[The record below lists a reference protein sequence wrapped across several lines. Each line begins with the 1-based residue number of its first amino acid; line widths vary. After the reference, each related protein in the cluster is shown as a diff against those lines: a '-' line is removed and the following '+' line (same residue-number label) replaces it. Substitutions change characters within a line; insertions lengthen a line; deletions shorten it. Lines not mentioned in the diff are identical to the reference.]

1 MRARVIECEII
12 IATSAGRHTGACRLT
27 TTLLDHCQPGS
38 RAGHPLSLA
47 LGDRLPGTEV
57 QHPRR
62 PGAPRPHPGR
72 HRPGGLRPADLL
84 PDPADRV
91 SDAIEV
97 AGGIDPDRG
106 SFTIALHAARDQL
119 TQAQGVIAGT
129 TIDLIGAI
137 GRRVLD
143 NLLPDRRLRVSP
155 RVVKR
160 AISKFQARAP
170 NVNRRSYKATL
181 HINILAAPGP

>member
-1 MRARVIECEII
+1 
-12 IATSAGRHTGACRLT
+12 
-27 TTLLDHCQPGS
+27 
-38 RAGHPLSLA
+38 
-47 LGDRLPGTEV
+47 
-57 QHPRR
+57 
-62 PGAPRPHPGR
+62 
-72 HRPGGLRPADLL
+72 
-84 PDPADRV
+84 V

-106 SFTIALHAARDQL
+106 SFAIALSTARDL
-119 TQAQGVIAGT
+119 VTQSANVIAGT
-129 TIDLIGAI
+129 IIDLIDAI